1 MDNFEWPWGWIVFF
15 IALNGAISAF
25 ISYSL
30 AEQKG
35 HPDSMTYGA
44 IGFLFGLFGLIY
56 AAAIPDLKTRA
67 ILTEIENHVKAGNA
81 QGPSSQRNEST
92 APTQSRFDYS
102 DLPPLQ

>member
-1 MDNFEWPWGWIVFF
+1 MYDFEWPWGWIVFF

-25 ISYSL
+25 VSYSL

-35 HPDSMTYGA
+35 HPEPSTYGVF
-44 IGFLFGLFGLIY
+44 GFLFGLFGLIY

-67 ILTEIENHVKAGNA
+67 ILTEIENRMKAA
-81 QGPSSQRNEST
+81 SSQDPSSQHNEST
-92 APTQSRFDYS
+92 APTQARFDYS